1 MGYRFHVLGLPHT
14 ASSKD
19 YSGCAFTQ
27 KVVNFCAM
35 MKARGHHVTHY
46 GNELSKVSCD
56 EHVTVTNADDISP
69 PTLSGKYD
77 ETDETYRKFAR
88 NAVIEIQ
95 KRKQPRDFLICMWAT
110 HKTISDQHQDMIH
123 VEAGIGYPRAHF
135 AKFKVF

>member
-95 KRKQPRDFLICMWAT
+95 KRKQPLDRNA
-110 HKTISDQHQDMIH
+110 K
-123 VEAGIGYPRAHF
+123 YPTMADR
-135 AKFKVF
+135 